1 MQASADYQKLI
12 SEIVHKQIDIL
23 GPDMAVRKANN
34 VQGLKVSADGE
45 GISIGGD
52 PQEVLQQLV
61 SEYVA
66 LSGEIVKNILSPVL
80 AKYPEIKLDLK

>member
-12 SEIVHKQIDIL
+12 REIVHKQIDIL
-23 GPDMAVRKANN
+23 GPEMAVRKANN
-34 VQGLKVSADGE
+34 VEGLKVSADGE
-45 GISIGGD
+45 VQSLQGN

>member
-1 MQASADYQKLI
+1 MQDSEDYKKLI

-34 VQGLKVSADGE
+34 VPGLSISAEGEVQSVS
-45 GISIGGD
+45 GD
-52 PQEVLQQLV
+52 PQEILQKLV
-61 SEYVA
+61 NEYVA

-80 AKYPEIKLDLK
+80 AKYPEIKLELK